1 MVNEKDD
8 AFTKEQ
14 REEIEK
20 NRWTQ
25 EKIEEAEWKIME
37 NKQKIEYLDKAI
49 AEREKAEVLKEIKKD
64 IKKEVK
70 KEIKKIEREKENGD
84 PQIFSPPP
92 APEPPDRTNT

>member
-14 REEIEK
+14 WKEIEK

-37 NKQKIEYLDKAI
+37 NKEKVAYLDKAI
-49 AEREKAEVLKEIKKD
+49 AEREKAEVLKEIKKE

-70 KEIKKIEREKENGD
+70 KEIKKIEKEKE
-84 PQIFSPPP
+84 QPPKFI
-92 APEPPDRTNT
+92 PPDSTNT